1 MSSVTSN
8 ASPSSNPVKQ
18 ENPISSKKKL
28 IELAERVRKELPF
41 VPNKEFGSFS
51 MKKQGKIREIV
62 LRVAGLK
69 TWAKGKSWKKITIK
83 KFFNRFVITRRG
95 KKKGVV
101 PLRLKKTEGGR
112 FTVKSLETVGRR
124 LNGTKLRMEK
134 NHGAILTKTLKL
146 LGLKKWNRK
155 LMPCNLTFTQFLRK
169 YVLRTVEVNPSR
181 QCNDW
186 GLHEERSPIEVGINY
201 GILTETVITQ
211 PEKRLNDTCP
221 LCLECLPEDPNEV
234 FTAVCKHS
242 ICYKCSREGHQHLFG
257 YMAYNCPLC
266 RQKSTVSEIVK
277 DDSPDYDDLPDG
289 AYYSDEES
297 EGPPYS
303 SGTGNHYNQW

>member
-1 MSSVTSN
+1 MSSA
-8 ASPSSNPVKQ
+8 ASGASSGNPVEQENPAKQ

-28 IELAERVRKELPF
+28 IKLAEQVQDECIRCRVCFELQIG
-41 VPNKEFGSFS
+41 VRSKMEQ
-51 MKKQGKIREIV
+51 KKIREIV

-83 KFFNRFVITRRG
+83 NFFNKFVRWLHR
-95 KKKGVV
+95 KKKGIV

-112 FTVKSLETVGRR
+112 FTVKSLKTVGRS
-124 LNGTKLRMEK
+124 LVGTTWHMEK

-169 YVLRTVEVNPSR
+169 YVLITVEVNPSR
-181 QCNDW
+181 QRNDW
-186 GLHEERSPIEVGINY
+186 NLYEERSPIEGGINY

-211 PEKRLNDTCP
+211 HEKGLNDTCP
-221 LCLECLPEDPNEV
+221 LCWECLPKDPNKV

-242 ICYKCSREGHQHLFG
+242 ICYKCSREGHQYLFG
-257 YMAYNCPLC
+257 CVYKCPLC
-266 RQKSTVSEIVK
+266 RQTSTVSEILK
-277 DDSPDYDDLPDG
+277 DYSPNYDEFSDDESDG
-289 AYYSDEES
+289 HLYGE
-297 EGPPYS
+297 
-303 SGTGNHYNQW
+303 W